1 MLATVVDFDALWG
14 AIWSAALSGV
24 LVSVIVALAVRSYAR
39 SHDLRL
45 SGETGPAALHTGIA
59 LVAALA
65 SLAAA
70 GFGIYLIVT

>member
-14 AIWSAALSGV
+14 AIWSAAISGI
-24 LVSVIVALAVRSYAR
+24 LVSLIVALAVRSYAR

-45 SGETGPAALHTGIA
+45 SGSSGPAAVHTGIA
-59 LVAALA
+59 LLAALA
-65 SLAAA
+65 SLGAA